1 MVEAPVHFR
10 IFKIIPGLW
19 PLDASSNSSVE
30 ITKNNI
36 LCKSKSP
43 WTETHCFENKD
54 REISLLIQE
63 KKYKKVWGQ
72 KITEY
77 KNISKR
83 ERQYVTRKLILKSTK
98 CNWYSS
104 KKKNKKGY
112 FKRKSTASSSDVSFL
127 SSTQPHLR
135 MTKNSNYFF
144 PTEVLGFPSDSAG
157 KEYACSVGDLG
168 SNPGLGRSPVEGNSY
183 PLQYSGLENSMGCTI
198 QGVTN
203 CRTRLTFTF
212 TEV

>member
-1 MVEAPVHFR
+1 MVIYSGQPVFHWETGISLLGQDLSSLVQLFGTRQFFVVEAPVHFR

-43 WTETHCFENKD
+43 WAENHCFENKD
-54 REISLLIQE
+54 REISLWIQE

-72 KITEY
+72 KTTEY

-98 CNWYSS
+98 CNWYTS
-104 KKKNKKGY
+104 KSKQ
-112 FKRKSTASSSDVSFL
+112 KR
-127 SSTQPHLR
+127 
-135 MTKNSNYFF
+135 
-144 PTEVLGFPSDSAG
+144 
-157 KEYACSVGDLG
+157 
-168 SNPGLGRSPVEGNSY
+168 
-183 PLQYSGLENSMGCTI
+183 
-198 QGVTN
+198 
-203 CRTRLTFTF
+203 TF
-212 TEV
+212 